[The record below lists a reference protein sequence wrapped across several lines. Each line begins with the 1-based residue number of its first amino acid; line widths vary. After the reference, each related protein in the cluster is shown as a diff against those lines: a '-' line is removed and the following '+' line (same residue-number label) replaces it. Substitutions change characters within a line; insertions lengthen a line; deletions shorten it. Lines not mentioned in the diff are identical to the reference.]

1 MSEWLLSELSP
12 SPLPGIPRK
21 SRYFFSRILTIY
33 GYTSF
38 RSTDYKN
45 DNSWE
50 FSALLSLRVVDV
62 ECCEEL
68 TVEHVASRCG
78 LCGNT

>member
-12 SPLPGIPRK
+12 FPLPGIPRK

-50 FSALLSLRVVDV
+50 FSAVDV

-78 LCGNT
+78 LCGDT